1 VELEELLRI
10 TVDVRPPIDI
20 GSTPDGDVRVIPF
33 EGGTVTFADGVS
45 GRLLEGGTD
54 WQHVRPDGV
63 VEIRARYLLETDRG
77 ERIQVTSE
85 GIRHAAPGVLERI
98 AEGLPVDPGEY
109 YFRTFIRLNT
119 GAPRLAH
126 LNRLL
131 AIGRGRRTRDA
142 VELTFYAVP

>member
-10 TVDVRPPIDI
+10 TVAVHPPIDI
-20 GSTPDGDVRVIPF
+20 GPTPAGDVRVIPF
-33 EGGTVTFADGVS
+33 DDGTFTFADGVS
-45 GRLLEGGTD
+45 GRLLDGGTD

-63 VEIRARYLLETDRG
+63 VEIRARYLLETEHG
-77 ERIQVTSE
+77 ERIQVTSD

-98 AEGLPVDPGEY
+98 AAGEQVDPAEY

-131 AIGRGRRTRDA
+131 VIGRGRRTRDA

>member
-10 TVDVRPPIDI
+10 TVAVQEPIDI
-20 GSTPDGDVRVIPF
+20 GPTPEGDVRLIPF
-33 EGGTVTFADGVS
+33 EHGTFTFADGVS
-45 GRLLEGGTD
+45 GRLLDGGTD
-54 WQHVRPDGV
+54 WQRVRPDGV
-63 VEIRARYLLETDRG
+63 LEIRARYLLETEHG

-98 AEGLPVDPGEY
+98 AAGEQVGPGEY
-109 YFRTFIRLNT
+109 YFRTFVRLNT

-142 VELTFYAVP
+142 VELTFFAVP